1 MWETYQMTHKAK
13 SRIESVKD
21 QTVEELLSSLPSTD
35 AIDTA
40 SALME
45 VYEAVERSYR
55 AAVMAGEVQPSATQS
70 TNY

>member
-1 MWETYQMTHKAK
+1 MASKPKQRFKPLN
-13 SRIESVKD
+13 D
-21 QTVEELLSSLPSTD
+21 QTVEELLSSLHSTSTT
-35 AIDTA
+35 DTA
-40 SALME
+40 FALME

>member
-1 MWETYQMTHKAK
+1 MWETYQVTHKKAK

-45 VYEAVERSYR
+45 V
-55 AAVMAGEVQPSATQS
+55 
-70 TNY
+70 

>member
-1 MWETYQMTHKAK
+1 MTHKPKA
-13 SRIESVKD
+13 RIESLKD
-21 QTVEELLSSLPSTD
+21 QTVEELLSSLPSAGTV
-35 AIDTA
+35 DTA

-55 AAVMAGEVQPSATQS
+55 AAVMAGEVQPSASQS

>member
-1 MWETYQMTHKAK
+1 MAPK
-13 SRIESVKD
+13 SKPRAGPLKD
-21 QTVEELLSSLPSTD
+21 QTVEELLSSLPSTST
-35 AIDTA
+35 IDTA
-40 SALME
+40 FALME